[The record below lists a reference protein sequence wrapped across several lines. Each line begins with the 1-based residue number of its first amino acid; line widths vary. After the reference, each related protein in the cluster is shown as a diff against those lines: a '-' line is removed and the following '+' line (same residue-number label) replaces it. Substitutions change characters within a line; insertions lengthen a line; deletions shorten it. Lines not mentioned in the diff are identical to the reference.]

1 MKLRSSK
8 RFPALLAL
16 LLLSLPSAAQQPLPS
31 GAQTPDGLALL
42 SLSELVLDRYPVQH
56 VSANDLANLAR
67 TLIGREYYVKEN
79 GATGSKPVSSLRLLG
94 NTIVLYD
101 TKEQVQRARELL
113 ARLDAT
119 HEEDV
124 RSYKAVEYRP
134 RFVSLK
140 TATNAVENLV
150 DLSVVPDRG
159 LIVMTDDQGDI
170 DAALA
175 LLARIDVAEKQVL
188 LTCQLIEV
196 GDSAHGLALPRD
208 LTDNLQKLLPGSAFT
223 QVGMAMLKTSVSSQ
237 SPVSVQIE
245 SPGKRYQLSFIPVA
259 FDQATSTLTISEC
272 SLTEAA
278 EQGPRSLFTTNT
290 VLRGGEYTVL
300 AATGAT
306 PRLLVVRVTPQ
317 G

>member
-1 MKLRSSK
+1 MKLRPFQRSLA
-8 RFPALLAL
+8 PLAL
-16 LLLSLPSAAQQPLPS
+16 LLFSTPSVAQQPP
-31 GAQTPDGLALL
+31 PALERLDMPVFL

-67 TLIGREYYVKEN
+67 TLIGREYFVKEN
-79 GATGSKPVSSLRLLG
+79 GAGSKPVSSLRQLG

-113 ARLDAT
+113 ARLDAPR
-119 HEEDV
+119 EEGV
-124 RSYKAVEYRP
+124 PSYKAVEYRP

-140 TATNAVENLV
+140 TAMDAVENLV

-170 DAALA
+170 DGALA

-208 LTDNLQKLLPGSAFT
+208 LTDNLQKLLPGNAFT

-278 EQGPRSLFTTNT
+278 EPGPRSLFTTNT